1 MAQSPDPQSTPAT
14 PPPPKITSSFDIFS
28 PGGDPGVLRACA
40 TAWRGM
46 ATDLK
51 SARDQLDHQVSGLG
65 ASWTGQAATAFH
77 THWNTTRG
85 QIDGALPHFEEVAKQ
100 LDHAADSIAAV
111 NKQIEEIVEQI
122 AATAAIGIG
131 LSIVTAGFSDAAAA
145 SAAAVEAGEA
155 SAAVARLAKILAA
168 IEKVLETVK
177 TAMEDN
183 KLLAFGVKFAGNL
196 GGNYAGNV
204 LGQAMAGQKVTWGAD
219 FQDAAVSAGVGT
231 SLSGLGEKFAP
242 KVVDALGEK
251 FAGSG
256 AHAGSWGGASV
267 VGDLLKG
274 DGLVGGMF
282 SNGVTSAAGT
292 TAADSVDIAQGK
304 KNGTNLWQDVLTSG
318 AGGLA
323 GGAAVHGGNKIYGPG
338 TGTHRAE
345 GSPDSNLPGDAA
357 TNGAAY
363 GAAGTAENDLT
374 GEPYPDTYFDDG
386 SVLVDPKGAYGS

>member
-1 MAQSPDPQSTPAT
+1 MAQEPDPQSAAAT

-51 SARDQLDHQVSGLG
+51 ASRDQLDHQVSGLG
-65 ASWTGQAATAFH
+65 TSWTGQAATGFH

-85 QIDGALPHFEEVAKQ
+85 QIDAALPHFEEVAKQ
-100 LDHAADSIAAV
+100 LDNAADSIESV
-111 NKQIEEIVEQI
+111 NNQITEIVAEI

-183 KLLAFGVKFAGNL
+183 KLLSFGVKFAGNL
-196 GGNYAGNV
+196 AGNFGGNV
-204 LGQAMAGQKVTWGAD
+204 LGQAMAGQQVTWGAD

-242 KVVDALGEK
+242 KVADALGTK

-256 AHAGSWGGASV
+256 AHAGNWGGATVIS
-267 VGDLLKG
+267 DLLKG
-274 DGLVGGMF
+274 EGLAGGMF
-282 SNGVTSAAGT
+282 TNGVTSAAGT
-292 TAADSVDIAQGK
+292 TAADTVDIAQGK
-304 KNGTNLWQDVLTSG
+304 KNATNLWQDVVTSG
-318 AGGLA
+318 VGGVA
-323 GGAAVHGGNKIYGPG
+323 GGAAVHAGNKVYGPG
-338 TGTHRAE
+338 TGSHRAE

-363 GAAGTAENDLT
+363 GTAGAAENDLT
-374 GEPYPDTYFDDG
+374 GEPWPDTYFDNG
-386 SVLVDPKGAYGS
+386 SVLVDPKGAYQP